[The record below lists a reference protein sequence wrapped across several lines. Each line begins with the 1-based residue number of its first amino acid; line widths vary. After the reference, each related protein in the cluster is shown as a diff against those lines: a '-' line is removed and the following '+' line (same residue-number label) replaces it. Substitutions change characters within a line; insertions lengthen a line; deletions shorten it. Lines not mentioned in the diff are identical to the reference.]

1 VIDANGSRAVMVAG
15 CEAAALVLA
24 QRLVLGDTTREGQGW
39 PIDPNDTVL
48 RMAINEQP
56 GASMILAVNDEV
68 ADRLLADPGTLSDVF
83 NQALGALGSELG
95 ITLSGGPVQRATAA
109 RPSVVVEILDVQQLT
124 ALAGVTLDVDIA
136 IEDPRAGGATPY
148 VPSQIDGMGA
158 GGRGFGQATPLT
170 VLNDVLMTVTAELG
184 RTSMPVRELLNLSPG
199 MVVEIDRVAGAP
211 IDLLVN
217 GRRIAV
223 GEVVVIDEEFGV
235 RITEIAPPDE
245 LVR

>member
-1 VIDANGSRAVMVAG
+1 MTDANSSRAVMVAG

-48 RMAINEQP
+48 RMSINEQA

-68 ADRLLADPGTLSDVF
+68 ADRLLADPATLSEVF
-83 NQALGALGSELG
+83 NQALGALGREIG
-95 ITLSGGPVQRATAA
+95 TTLSGGPVQRATAS
-109 RPSVVVEILDVQQLT
+109 RPSVVVEILDMRQLT
-124 ALAGVTLDVDIA
+124 ALAGVTLDVSVEFDDDA
-136 IEDPRAGGATPY
+136 VGGATPY
-148 VPSQIDGMGA
+148 VPSPIDGMS